1 MNESAQAL
9 LIGISAIAMIFL
21 LIWPKGGILG
31 LIKKLSRNKKRELI
45 EDALKF
51 IYNCEY
57 NKNCLSID
65 ELKKNLS
72 ISSDKIKKLLVRLEE
87 MNLIKNE
94 NTKFLL
100 TSEGRSYALRIIRIH
115 RLLERHFADQTSY
128 KDTEWHEKAENAEHS
143 VSFEEA
149 NRLAAKM
156 GNPIFDPHGDPIPN
170 EKGQIPVIEGKS
182 LTDISAGKTMKI
194 IHIEDEPKNIYSQ
207 LVALGLSPGM
217 QITVTEVSDKR
228 IKFVANNEEC
238 VLAPAFAENIT
249 VAEINESEQ
258 VQTGFNLLSDLK
270 PGYLATVRSISKAC
284 RGQQRRRLLDFGI
297 VPGTRIYSDLESLGG
312 DPAAYIVRGTK
323 VALRKKQAGEIYI
336 SDIEKENLNG

>member
-1 MNESAQAL
+1 MNESMQAL
-9 LIGISAIAMIFL
+9 IIGLSALVAMFL

-31 LIKKLSRNKKRELI
+31 LFKRITRDKKRELI
-45 EDALKF
+45 EDSLKY

-57 NKNCLSID
+57 NKNCLCVD
-65 ELKKNLS
+65 ELKNNLS
-72 ISSDKIKKLLVRLEE
+72 ISSDKVKNLLHSLEE
-87 MNLIKNE
+87 TDLIKTE
-94 NTKFLL
+94 NSKYSL

-128 KDTEWHEKAENAEHS
+128 KDTEWHDKAENAEHS

-170 EKGQIPVIEGKS
+170 EKGQIPLIEGKS
-182 LTDISAGKTMKI
+182 LKDISAGIIVKI
-194 IHIEDEPKNIYSQ
+194 IHIEDEPTNIYSQ
-207 LVALGLSPGM
+207 LVALGISPGM
-217 QITVTEVSDKR
+217 QITITEKSDKR
-228 IKFVANNEEC
+228 IKFIANNDEC
-238 VLAPAFAENIT
+238 VIAPAFAENIT
-249 VAEINESEQ
+249 VAELNETEQ
-258 VQTGFNLLSDLK
+258 DYTGFSLLADLK

-297 VPGTRIYSDLESLGG
+297 VPGTKIYSDLESLGG

-323 VALRKKQAGEIYI
+323 VALRKKQAREIYI
-336 SDIEKENLNG
+336 SDIEKEDLNG